1 MKKTLISLSLAAFF
15 LGNPSIYA
23 QEKEQTVY
31 MVNPFQLSFS
41 DFINEIKT
49 QTNLTVTYNPLD
61 IKDLKINNL
70 DFEDVPVEILIQF
83 INNNF
88 PLDAK
93 LVGNEIILTKDDSK
107 QSNYDL
113 YIDSNKNL
121 NQVGLEEVVATGY
134 SNQSRKTLATS
145 VSKLDTKVLK
155 NAPRSNA
162 ATALQGTIAGLK
174 ITQTSGQ
181 PGSTP
186 SITLRG
192 GTDFGGGGSPLVL
205 IDGVPGSFY
214 GLNSD
219 DIESIEV
226 LKDAASTAI
235 YGARSANGVI
245 LVTTKK
251 GKKGKSSIV
260 FNSRFTYNDRTKDKL
275 ELMNAREYVKFNR
288 LAIQNY
294 QNQINRS
301 AFNAFLNGEYP
312 AGVRNNPI
320 NSNYT
325 TMILSDKNKYLL
337 NYAGWE
343 TIPDPLNPNQQLIF
357 QDNNFS
363 DLFLSK

>member
-1 MKKTLISLSLAAFF
+1 
-15 LGNPSIYA
+15 
-23 QEKEQTVY
+23 

-192 GTDFGGGGSPLVL
+192 GD
-205 IDGVPGSFY
+205 
-214 GLNSD
+214 
-219 DIESIEV
+219 
-226 LKDAASTAI
+226 
-235 YGARSANGVI
+235 
-245 LVTTKK
+245 
-251 GKKGKSSIV
+251 
-260 FNSRFTYNDRTKDKL
+260 
-275 ELMNAREYVKFNR
+275 
-288 LAIQNY
+288 
-294 QNQINRS
+294 
-301 AFNAFLNGEYP
+301 
-312 AGVRNNPI
+312 
-320 NSNYT
+320 
-325 TMILSDKNKYLL
+325 
-337 NYAGWE
+337 
-343 TIPDPLNPNQQLIF
+343 
-357 QDNNFS
+357 
-363 DLFLSK
+363 

>member
-1 MKKTLISLSLAAFF
+1 MKKTLINLSLAAFF

-41 DFINEIKT
+41 DFINEIET
-49 QTNLTVTYNPLD
+49 QTNLTVTYNPSD
-61 IKDLKINNL
+61 IRDLKINNL

-83 INNNF
+83 VNNNF

-93 LVGNEIILTKDDSK
+93 LVGNKIILTKNNGK
-107 QSNYDL
+107 QSNYTL
-113 YIDSNKNL
+113 YIDSNRNL

-192 GTDFGGGGSPLVL
+192 GLILEEVVVL
-205 IDGVPGSFY
+205 
-214 GLNSD
+214 
-219 DIESIEV
+219 
-226 LKDAASTAI
+226 
-235 YGARSANGVI
+235 
-245 LVTTKK
+245 
-251 GKKGKSSIV
+251 
-260 FNSRFTYNDRTKDKL
+260 
-275 ELMNAREYVKFNR
+275 
-288 LAIQNY
+288 
-294 QNQINRS
+294 
-301 AFNAFLNGEYP
+301 
-312 AGVRNNPI
+312 
-320 NSNYT
+320 
-325 TMILSDKNKYLL
+325 
-337 NYAGWE
+337 
-343 TIPDPLNPNQQLIF
+343 
-357 QDNNFS
+357 
-363 DLFLSK
+363 